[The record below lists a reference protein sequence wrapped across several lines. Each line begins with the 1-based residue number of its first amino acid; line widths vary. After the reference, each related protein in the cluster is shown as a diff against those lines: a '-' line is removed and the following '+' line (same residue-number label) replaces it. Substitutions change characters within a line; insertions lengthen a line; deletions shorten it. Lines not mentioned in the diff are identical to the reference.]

1 MPMSHLIKTATLTI
15 VFAVALTLTGIVAVF
30 ADTPQTIIKSAIDR
44 VLLLLN
50 DQAFKSPGKA
60 KERRAKIRAIFDE
73 RFDMEEMSRR
83 ALSVNWEKRTDAE
96 KKEFV
101 PLFGNLIVNTY
112 IVKIEKYSGE
122 TINYAGGQLDG
133 NFAEVKTEVN
143 AKDGEKIPI
152 NYYML
157 NKNNDWKVYDVSIEG
172 VRLVNNYRSQ
182 FTSIINNKS
191 YEELVKLLREKKSAP
206 VAP

>member
-1 MPMSHLIKTATLTI
+1 MSHLIQT
-15 VFAVALTLTGIVAVF
+15 VALTIIFTITITITTTVAAF

-44 VLLLLN
+44 VLLSLN
-50 DQAFKSPGKA
+50 DESLKSPGKA

-73 RFDMEEMSRR
+73 RFDVEEMSKR

-112 IVKIEKYSGE
+112 IGRIEKYSGE
-122 TINYAGGQLDG
+122 AINYAGEQVDG
-133 NFAEVKTEVN
+133 NYAEVKTEVN
-143 AKDGEKIPI
+143 AKDGGKIPI

-157 NKNNDWKVYDVSIEG
+157 NKNNEWKVYDVSIEG

-182 FTSIINNKS
+182 FASIINTKS
-191 YEELVKLLREKKSAP
+191 YEELVKLLKEKKSAP
-206 VAP
+206 DER